1 MNKNKDIFDTID
13 EYFTK
18 INSEELTKKINKGFN
33 AFSKTVEDSLKN
45 NGYNNF
51 NEFINAEIKDQ
62 KAEKPNFRINIKKY
76 SSRIEVVKEAIHQVN
91 YGLKY
96 RGYYQDGHMQA
107 INDIEKVLDQYNYD
121 LDELA
126 DQIKIQTKE
135 IKHQYKDYKK
145 AYITG
150 YIDGL
155 EYVQKAILKSKHIM
169 MEKIINEIK

>member
-18 INSEELTKKINKGFN
+18 INSDELSKKINKGVN
-33 AFSKTVEDSLKN
+33 SFSKTIEDSLKN

-51 NEFINAEIKDQ
+51 NEFINGEIMNQ
-62 KAEKPNFRINIKKY
+62 KTEKPLFKTNIQKY
-76 SSRIEVVKEAIHQVN
+76 SSRIEVVNVAIHQVN

-96 RGYYQDGHMQA
+96 RGYYQDGHQQA
-107 INDIEKVLDQYNYD
+107 LTDIKKILNQYNYD

-126 DQIKIQTKE
+126 DQIKVQIKE
-135 IKHQYKDYKK
+135 IKNQYRDYKK
-145 AYITG
+145 AYISG

-155 EYVQKAILKSKHIM
+155 EYVQKAIIKSKYIM
-169 MEKIINEIK
+169 MERIINEVK

>member
-62 KAEKPNFRINIKKY
+62 KAEKPNFRINIKK
-76 SSRIEVVKEAIHQVN
+76 R
-91 YGLKY
+91 
-96 RGYYQDGHMQA
+96 
-107 INDIEKVLDQYNYD
+107 
-121 LDELA
+121 
-126 DQIKIQTKE
+126 KE
-135 IKHQYKDYKK
+135 I
-145 AYITG
+145 
-150 YIDGL
+150 
-155 EYVQKAILKSKHIM
+155 
-169 MEKIINEIK
+169 EI